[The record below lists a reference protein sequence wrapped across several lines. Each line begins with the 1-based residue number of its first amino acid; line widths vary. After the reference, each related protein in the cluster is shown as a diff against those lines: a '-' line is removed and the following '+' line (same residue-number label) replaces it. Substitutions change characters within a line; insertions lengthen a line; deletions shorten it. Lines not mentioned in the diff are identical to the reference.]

1 MFAFQF
7 ISSWI
12 WGAPGSKQEASTP
25 ITEEKENSFPVFDGD
40 NTIEEQTSIV
50 NESYEN
56 SSSWESYEV
65 SSSQEAIEAEKYLDQ
80 NTPNSQNESTTTAD
94 ESGDKYLAIAR
105 LDDELENEKWEE
117 RTAVITSNDH
127 QEYIACAA
135 SILQD
140 VLAEVKTP
148 VKPDRAARAN
158 VCGSDS
164 DATHDLPTQQHT
176 PTNLENKF
184 SESTTTITTNT
195 TGEQHSENLVD
206 PMQQRTTTSED
217 EEDLSDSRQ
226 TGVSSADNSF
236 ASAARGLGECEPITT
251 CAAQRC

>member
-1 MFAFQF
+1 MPFFLLLCPKKNFKICLYDGYHFQ
-7 ISSWI
+7 
-12 WGAPGSKQEASTP
+12 GAPGSKQEASTP

-80 NTPNSQNESTTTAD
+80 NTPNESTTTAD

-127 QEYIACAA
+127 Q
-135 SILQD
+135 
-140 VLAEVKTP
+140 V
-148 VKPDRAARAN
+148 
-158 VCGSDS
+158 
-164 DATHDLPTQQHT
+164 
-176 PTNLENKF
+176 
-184 SESTTTITTNT
+184 
-195 TGEQHSENLVD
+195 TGWSL
-206 PMQQRTTTSED
+206 
-217 EEDLSDSRQ
+217 
-226 TGVSSADNSF
+226 
-236 ASAARGLGECEPITT
+236 
-251 CAAQRC
+251 